1 MKRMET
7 GLGFGKEEFLGISM
21 YIVVVWLDVLTIVI
35 LLGWRGCS
43 SVDRANVS

>member
-21 YIVVVWLDVLTIVI
+21 YAHEREERKGSRRTQT
-35 LLGWRGCS
+35 
-43 SVDRANVS
+43 